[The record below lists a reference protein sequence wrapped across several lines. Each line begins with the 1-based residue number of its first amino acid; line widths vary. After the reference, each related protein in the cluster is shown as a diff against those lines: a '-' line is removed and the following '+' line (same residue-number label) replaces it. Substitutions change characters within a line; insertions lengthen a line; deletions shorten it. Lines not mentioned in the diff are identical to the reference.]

1 MLTPEK
7 TQPSETLSASGAA
20 IASHPTLT
28 MKPEQIE
35 ELRAT
40 AQMIASTDPA
50 FHAAL
55 VQNPQATL
63 GALIDMNSGGRY
75 ELQKGI
81 QVAVLEQTPGTA
93 FVVVPSPDKAEGL
106 SSELAKLSLQVAS
119 NPEFGAALVQS
130 PRRALEQFFGGSGS
144 MGSALGEAQDIKVFF
159 EQADEL
165 LLVASA
171 VGLSSTSGVE
181 DLELLSSG
189 ELEKHMSC
197 STCECSTCKTCSTDT
212 CFTASNCS
220 NWSFDCF
227 LSTGCRPW

>member
-1 MLTPEK
+1 MLTLEK
-7 TQPSETLSASGAA
+7 TQRSESLSASGADV
-20 IASHPTLT
+20 ASHPTLT

-40 AQMIASTDPA
+40 AQVIASTDPA

-81 QVAVLEQTPGTA
+81 QVSVLEQTPGTA

-106 SSELAKLSLQVAS
+106 SSDLAKLSLQVAS
-119 NPEFGAALVQS
+119 NPEFGAALVES
-130 PRRALEQFFGGSGS
+130 PRQALEQFFGGSGS

-159 EQADEL
+159 EQPNEL

-171 VGLSSTSGVE
+171 VGSSSTSGVE
-181 DLELLSSG
+181 DLELLLSG

-197 STCECSTCKTCSTDT
+197 STCDCYTSRSCL
-212 CFTASNCS
+212 TAHNITALGCDS
-220 NWSFDCF
+220 WSASCY
-227 LSTGCRPW
+227 TR